1 MTELPPVSSSPPSP
15 ELPNEPPH
23 TRWHFMRDVLAFQ
36 LKLVIGNIQNFV
48 LVPIS
53 LGAAALDVVIK
64 GKRHGEKFYWVMEW
78 GRRTDEMIN
87 VYGAIGGYHTTG
99 GADEHP
105 LVKKLNIDALLA
117 QVEGV
122 IVREYEKGGTAAS
135 IKGAV
140 DRVIDE
146 IQAKGDRHAAKF
158 DEALQRAAEKFKS
171 KPGDPPEQ
179 N

>member
-1 MTELPPVSSSPPSP
+1 MPDTIEPTPELPPPLS
-15 ELPNEPPH
+15 NQPPH
-23 TRWHFMRDVLAFQ
+23 TRWHFIRDVLAFQ
-36 LKLVIGNIQNFV
+36 LKLIIGNIQNFV
-48 LVPIS
+48 LVPVS
-53 LGAAALDVVIK
+53 LAAAALDLVIK
-64 GKRHGEKFYWVMEW
+64 GKRDGEKFYWVMEW

-105 LVKKLNIDALLA
+105 LVKKLSVDALLA

-140 DRVIDE
+140 DRVIDD
-146 IQAKGDRHAAKF
+146 IQAKGDKHAAKLDDAF
-158 DEALQRAAEKFKS
+158 QKVAEKLKP
-171 KPGDPPEQ
+171 KPGEPPEQ